1 MGGGQQPHN
10 SMISYNTGQQ
20 PMARYPQ
27 GGQPPPQVP
36 PGGAYNSQ
44 YGPQYQ
50 VYKSYFSKC
59 CVGFTEDILFT
70 FNLMYMRYC
79 SKIFIFLNFWCFEYN
94 RNAFSSFLSFYETA
108 CFELV

>member
-1 MGGGQQPHN
+1 MTAVRWHQQFLLYLGGMMMGGGQQPHN

-50 VYKSYFSKC
+50 VYKSYFS
-59 CVGFTEDILFT
+59 
-70 FNLMYMRYC
+70 
-79 SKIFIFLNFWCFEYN
+79 
-94 RNAFSSFLSFYETA
+94 
-108 CFELV
+108 